1 MKHDHTH
8 IMKAIWGIVLML
20 NLALVPFYDAAIA
33 AGNNAPAPHTPEA
46 TPKTTPE
53 RGFETN
59 EETAAV
65 LGITGAVA
73 EVSLQPEFED
83 PTLQDLFDFH
93 VLAFETVFDRDYDGT
108 ESAYFFEQPLDE
120 STYATVVPGWN
131 TVGEPVDAL
140 VLLARPIDVSDI
152 EPNEGITIIS
162 AAHIAGTLHGVADQG
177 FWGIS
182 VVYDFIDGVR
192 YNDLFL
198 LQDLDETTEQAL
210 LVNAGL
216 MDYGR
221 GEPEKM
227 QACIAACESAM
238 AACMNAAYVGLGTCQ
253 SNAATDMTVCILACA
268 GLGVGIGAIP
278 ATPGI
283 GLLVGI
289 GVGLG
294 CAGMCMVLNSK
305 ALTACVA
312 AYNAAAAV
320 CLATFNTCLTGCGIT
335 IAYSNI
341 ATDVASASQIT
352 TISHMGFWSPSGIRF
367 APRGMA

>member
-227 QACIAACESAM
+227 QACITACDITLQTCIRAADAGFGACEDSAEGEVARCLAM
-238 AACMNAAYVGLGTCQ
+238 CVVGG
-253 SNAATDMTVCILACA
+253 
-268 GLGVGIGAIP
+268 GAIMVP
-278 ATPGI
+278 LPGL
-283 GLLVGI
+283 GLLVGL
-289 GVGLG
+289 GCVGL
-294 CAGMCMVLNSK
+294 CAYGGIKDMEACTAVYNGAVATCWGTFQACM
-305 ALTACVA
+305 A
-312 AYNAAAAV
+312 
-320 CLATFNTCLTGCGIT
+320 GCGIE
-335 IAYSNI
+335 IANKP
-341 ATDVASASQIT
+341 AAENQKQIT
-352 TISHMGFWSPSGIRF
+352 WSNHHDAITPHMPLHEEQDLDG
-367 APRGMA
+367 